1 MGQTAAAQR
10 CAPDFEVLT
19 STGFATLDR
28 LDLDRGLLVPVG
40 RHLCA
45 TCGQALNDAQVV
57 DCDYKSFDVMYP
69 LTLAIS
75 GLQDVSFLAF
85 VCTSITAVSL

>member
-45 TCGQALNDAQVV
+45 T
-57 DCDYKSFDVMYP
+57 
-69 LTLAIS
+69 
-75 GLQDVSFLAF
+75 
-85 VCTSITAVSL
+85 